1 MNNNQNGYYGQG
13 NNTNGY
19 AYNNQGNN
27 AGSYGYGNQNGY
39 GYNYGNQNGY
49 GTNQPQYGYG
59 GNGYRPSP
67 GYMKI
72 ETPKMKREK
81 AGIKTIS
88 NWAGIGVLLTFVVSF
103 IISLAAFIPGVKEAY
118 NSSEL
123 FENGY
128 GILTSLLFIGVPFL
142 ISYKA
147 LKSRVSFTLPYGR
160 PHNKRSFILLIIMG
174 IAGSFLANY
183 IVAIIS
189 MILNAGGLEM
199 VSPEYETPES
209 ALGIILYVI
218 YISVVPAM
226 TEEFA
231 FRGVIMQPLRK
242 YGDKFAI
249 VMSALVFGLMHGNA
263 VQAIFA
269 FIVGIIIGYA
279 VVVTGSM
286 WTGIV
291 IHFFNNFVSAVLDL
305 VGNYV
310 SNSTYN
316 MIYVLYSV
324 LLVAAGL
331 VCAVLYFYT
340 KDRVRIPVPST
351 ELSEKKKRSAFI
363 CTPPLIAALCI
374 MILSTLQSFK
384 FT

>member
-19 AYNNQGNN
+19 GYNNQGNN
-27 AGSYGYGNQNGY
+27 AGGYGYGNQNGY

-189 MILNAGGLEM
+189 MIL
-199 VSPEYETPES
+199 
-209 ALGIILYVI
+209 
-218 YISVVPAM
+218 
-226 TEEFA
+226 
-231 FRGVIMQPLRK
+231 
-242 YGDKFAI
+242 
-249 VMSALVFGLMHGNA
+249 
-263 VQAIFA
+263 
-269 FIVGIIIGYA
+269 
-279 VVVTGSM
+279 
-286 WTGIV
+286 
-291 IHFFNNFVSAVLDL
+291 
-305 VGNYV
+305 
-310 SNSTYN
+310 
-316 MIYVLYSV
+316 
-324 LLVAAGL
+324 
-331 VCAVLYFYT
+331 
-340 KDRVRIPVPST
+340 
-351 ELSEKKKRSAFI
+351 
-363 CTPPLIAALCI
+363 
-374 MILSTLQSFK
+374 
-384 FT
+384 

>member
-1 MNNNQNGYYGQG
+1 MNNNQNGF
-13 NNTNGY
+13 NGY
-19 AYNNQGNN
+19 ENNSGYGYNNPGNNQG
-27 AGSYGYGNQNGY
+27 GYGY
-39 GYNYGNQNGY
+39 GYNYNNTNY

-59 GNGYRPSP
+59 GGYRPSP
-67 GYMKI
+67 GYVKL

-88 NWAGIGVLLTFVVSF
+88 IWSGIGVLFAFVVSF
-103 IISLAAFIPGVKEAY
+103 CLSFVSYIPGFKDAY
-118 NSSEL
+118 NSNEL

-128 GILTSLLFIGVPFL
+128 EILVSLLFIGVPFL

-147 LKSRVSFTLPYGR
+147 LKHKTPFTLPYCR
-160 PHNKRSFILLIIMG
+160 PHNKRSFGLLIVIG
-174 IAGSFLANY
+174 VAGSFLANY
-183 IVAIIS
+183 VVAILAS
-189 MILNAGGLEM
+189 ILKAVGLEM
-199 VSPEYETPES
+199 VSPQYDTPETII
-209 ALGIILYVI
+209 GKILYVI

-269 FIVGIIIGYA
+269 FIVGLIIGYA

-286 WTGIV
+286 WTGVI
-291 IHFFNNFVSAVLDL
+291 IHFCNNFVSAVMELA
-305 VGNYV
+305 GEQMETE
-310 SNSTYN
+310 TYN

-331 VCAVLYFYT
+331 ICLIMYFRT
-340 KDRVRIPVPST
+340 KDRVRIPVAGT
-351 ELSEKKKRSAFI
+351 ELSERKKRRAFI
-363 CTPPLIAALCI
+363 GTPPLLLALFL
-374 MILSTLQSFK
+374 MILSTLASFK
-384 FT
+384 IA